1 MPHRPDEILSILDR
15 CCETFTFPMLD
26 NGYLYLAAS
35 RLTVHRSASDWA
47 LVIEIFEYSPRG
59 GVPDINVHTFASTF
73 RNREPEHRF
82 VNENAYQTYLA
93 NNPHN
98 ESQFFYP
105 IASLL
110 QDEENDEFLS
120 DFACDISLRGH
131 MVRLPEVGEYQTVG
145 IMLEDFPRV
154 RVFEMCRY
162 LASTHREEI
171 LAKSTERRVNVLPE
185 MKQILQ
191 LEDWHHPDVCSS
203 ELPSNNETFQ
213 QLAQVIAS
221 NDASLYNPTMEP
233 NTHWKNWPE
242 GGTL

>member
-1 MPHRPDEILSILDR
+1 
-15 CCETFTFPMLD
+15 
-26 NGYLYLAAS
+26 
-35 RLTVHRSASDWA
+35 
-47 LVIEIFEYSPRG
+47 
-59 GVPDINVHTFASTF
+59 
-73 RNREPEHRF
+73 
-82 VNENAYQTYLA
+82 
-93 NNPHN
+93 
-98 ESQFFYP
+98 
-105 IASLL
+105 
-110 QDEENDEFLS
+110 
-120 DFACDISLRGH
+120 
-131 MVRLPEVGEYQTVG
+131 MVRLPEVGEYQPVG

-221 NDASLYNPTMEP
+221 NDTSLYNPTMEP